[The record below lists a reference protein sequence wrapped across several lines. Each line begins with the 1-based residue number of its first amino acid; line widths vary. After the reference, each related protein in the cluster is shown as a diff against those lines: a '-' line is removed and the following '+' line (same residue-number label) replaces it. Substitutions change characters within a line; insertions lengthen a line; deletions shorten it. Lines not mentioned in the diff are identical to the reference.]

1 MTETH
6 LRDLAARFC
15 ARYSF
20 ISRPLQS
27 EGAGKA
33 GCALHPRSRVQLC
46 KKHAHEHTGP
56 AEAIRLSLR
65 SGFTAYHALSPAIR
79 PGIVTVI
86 GGVLTADLTPALR
99 RQDHT
104 LLPSAPRAIRQR
116 RTLRPPHPRP
126 TSVTIANAPL
136 SGTGFR
142 KYRSD
147 LGQTQALFPKN
158 GSFLTLPLRRRVDAT
173 ERSGGVG

>member
-1 MTETH
+1 MF
-6 LRDLAARFC
+6 LRELFIYFTPSPIRGRRESRMRAAPAVSC
-15 ARYSF
+15 AN
-20 ISRPLQS
+20 
-27 EGAGKA
+27 
-33 GCALHPRSRVQLC
+33 CAKES
-46 KKHAHEHTGP
+46 AHEHTGP

-86 GGVLTADLTPALR
+86 GSVLTADLTPALR

-104 LLPSAPRAIRQR
+104 LLPSASHAIRQR

-136 SGTGFR
+136 SGTGCKSYSVIYTSDKQ
-142 KYRSD
+142 KYFCHQGLTRHNQNTGD
-147 LGQTQALFPKN
+147 LP
-158 GSFLTLPLRRRVDAT
+158 
-173 ERSGGVG
+173 VG

>member
-1 MTETH
+1 MTR
-6 LRDLAARFC
+6 RDTPSQSRRRFFARAIGLFHALSKQRAQGKPD
-15 ARYSF
+15 ARCTRGLVSN
-20 ISRPLQS
+20 
-27 EGAGKA
+27 
-33 GCALHPRSRVQLC
+33 LH

-86 GGVLTADLTPALR
+86 GSVLTADLTPALR

-104 LLPSAPRAIRQR
+104 LLPSAARAIRQR

-136 SGTGFR
+136 SGTGCESYSVICDSEKQ
-142 KYRSD
+142 KYFCHRGLTRHNQNTSD
-147 LGQTQALFPKN
+147 LP
-158 GSFLTLPLRRRVDAT
+158 
-173 ERSGGVG
+173 VG

>member
-1 MTETH
+1 MDCFAALAMTWIQ
-6 LRDLAARFC
+6 LLNLAACFC

-33 GCALHPRSRVQLC
+33 GCALHPRSRVQTC
-46 KKHAHEHTGP
+46 AKNAHEHTGP

-65 SGFTAYHALSPAIR
+65 SGFNAYHALSPAIR

-104 LLPSAPRAIRQR
+104 LLPSASGAPSKAPSAS
-116 RTLRPPHPRP
+116 TAPRP
-126 TSVTIANAPL
+126 ALMTLANAPL
-136 SGTGFR
+136 SGWDGKSYSTIFVSEKR
-142 KYRSD
+142 KYFYR
-147 LGQTQALFPKN
+147 GGWT
-158 GSFLTLPLRRRVDAT
+158 RRANQL
-173 ERSGGVG
+173 